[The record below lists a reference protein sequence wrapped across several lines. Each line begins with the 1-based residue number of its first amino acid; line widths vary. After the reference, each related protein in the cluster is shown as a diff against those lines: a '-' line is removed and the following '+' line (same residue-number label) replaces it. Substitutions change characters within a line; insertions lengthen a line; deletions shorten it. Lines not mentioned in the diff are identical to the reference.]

1 MDEKYRKGLSNEN
14 MLLTLVT
21 AILKKNEGEIRI
33 SESEMD
39 SVTKKDMVMMYWD
52 KNNSEIILSLSLLNP
67 IAGEEEF

>member
-39 SVTKKDMVMMYWD
+39 AVTKKDMVMMYWD
-52 KNNSEIILSLSLLNP
+52 KNNSEIILSLSLISP